1 MFYWILKVESRAYA
15 YCDRKQL
22 NVFFPM
28 HEWKLGKIKV
38 ESKCHNIYDRIKLSA
53 IHKIH
58 AEVPAFK

>member
-1 MFYWILKVESRAYA
+1 VESRAYA

-22 NVFFPM
+22 NIFFPM